1 MRGTCQHRAPLI
13 IAETSCVRLSFHQGQ
28 NFSVCGQL
36 CGQTKKG
43 PRQLA
48 KPFLFF
54 GDKRA
59 CRCGDLISIHA
70 PARGATTAGIG
81 ANLYLAFQSTSP
93 TRGTT
98 VDARVGQVPALISI
112 HAPREG
118 GDSRNSQNFK
128 LFLQQSD
135 NFYKYSSELPP
146 FPPKNRA
153 TYLQKT
159 PQTMVRDRR
168 DFLCACALHLKHQDV
183 LWVIRR
189 LCPPMLDLV
198 FISGCP
204 SSKSAGYSFPNS

>member
-81 ANLYLAFQSTSP
+81 ANLYLAFQSTP
-93 TRGTT
+93 PARGATAET
-98 VDARVGQVPALISI
+98 AKISSCFYNNQI
-112 HAPREG
+112 IFTNIPPN
-118 GDSRNSQNFK
+118 SRH
-128 LFLQQSD
+128 
-135 NFYKYSSELPP
+135 
-146 FPPKNRA
+146 FPPKIELPTCRKHRKLWCETA
-153 TYLQKT
+153 EIS
-159 PQTMVRDRR
+159 
-168 DFLCACALHLKHQDV
+168 CALA
-183 LWVIRR
+183 
-189 LCPPMLDLV
+189 LCT
-198 FISGCP
+198 
-204 SSKSAGYSFPNS
+204 

>member
-59 CRCGDLISIHA
+59 CRCGD
-70 PARGATTAGIG
+70 
-81 ANLYLAFQSTSP
+81 
-93 TRGTT
+93 
-98 VDARVGQVPALISI
+98 LISI